1 MTTTYGFGFELARP
15 RSRGARLAR
24 IDALATLLDTALV
37 IPGTGV
43 RFGLDALIGLVPVVG
58 DIITTALSLFIVHEA
73 YQLGAPGHVIARML
87 GNVALDGAFG
97 AVCRRCLRCAV
108 AREPAKRAAVTGV
121 AGARAPAVSRVVGRR
136 IAMSIVSLL
145 LNLLWIVFGGLWM
158 ALAWVIAAVV
168 MAITIVGLP
177 WARAAFSIAAYT
189 LLPFGYKAVPR
200 DEYFGREDVGT
211 GPLGVI
217 GNVVWLVFVGWWLA
231 LGHLV
236 TAILLAV
243 TIVGIP
249 FAWAHLK
256 LAGLALWPIG
266 KAIVPVQT

>member
-1 MTTTYGFGFELARP
+1 MTTTYGFDLARS
-15 RSRGARLAR
+15 RSRGARIAR

-43 RFGLDALIGLVPVVG
+43 RFGLDALIGLFPVVG
-58 DIITTALSLFIVHEA
+58 DIITT
-73 YQLGAPGHVIARML
+73 G
-87 GNVALDGAFG
+87 
-97 AVCRRCLRCAV
+97 
-108 AREPAKRAAVTGV
+108 
-121 AGARAPAVSRVVGRR
+121 
-136 IAMSIVSLL
+136 
-145 LNLLWIVFGGLWM
+145 LLWIVFGGLWM
-158 ALAWVIAAVV
+158 ALGWAIAAVI

-189 LLPFGYKAVPR
+189 LLPFGYKAVSR
-200 DEYFGREDVGT
+200 DEYLGREDVGT
-211 GPLGVI
+211 GLLGVI
-217 GNVVWLVFVGWWLA
+217 GNIVWLVFAGWWLA

-266 KAIVPVQT
+266 KAIVPAQNAPLQWPPHR